1 MLINIDEG
9 VDIMR
14 LKLNGIW
21 NFKTKNE
28 EIEVKVPGNIPIT
41 PDSFPNPILKWC
53 VPESTFRIKEQKR
66 KKSDNY
72 ISCSGL

>member
-1 MLINIDEG
+1 MVINIGEG

-28 EIEVKVPGNIPIT
+28 EIKIKVPGDIPIT
-41 PDSFPNPILKWC
+41 SDSFPNPVFL
-53 VPESTFRIKEQKR
+53 
-66 KKSDNY
+66 NGMY
-72 ISCSGL
+72 ICIRGYFQN